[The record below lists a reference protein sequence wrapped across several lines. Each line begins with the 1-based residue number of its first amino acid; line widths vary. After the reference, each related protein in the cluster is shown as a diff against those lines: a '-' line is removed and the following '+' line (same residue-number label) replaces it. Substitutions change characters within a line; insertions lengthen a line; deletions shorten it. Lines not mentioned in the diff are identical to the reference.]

1 MISTEIFTP
10 FIKSKICEIDRV
22 LEYRKMLLHALQ
34 NKDVDHMDEE
44 NEYEFD
50 TTLLQYLAQSQHE
63 VEPNEFIKDVCFN
76 SLIHPTKLK
85 EALDIALQNL
95 DQKVGFYVIDPFDAM
110 KVTLEK
116 VSWLDIH

>member
-1 MISTEIFTP
+1 
-10 FIKSKICEIDRV
+10 
-22 LEYRKMLLHALQ
+22 
-34 NKDVDHMDEE
+34 MDEE

-116 VSWLDIH
+116 VSWLDAH